1 MKLKN
6 SEQFIDKIISTVHQK
21 KRIILL
27 GDSDLDGA
35 GAVVILREA
44 LSLLSPFY
52 RKKNSVVVYFPD
64 REKEGYGLNAKALSY
79 LSKFS
84 PALLILLDCGIG
96 NAKEVEEAKEIGFDV
111 MIIDHHE
118 ILPTI
123 PKCLIIDPK
132 QKGGKKEL
140 QVLCTAGITYKLV
153 TDLLNKAMIPYN
165 ASQFL
170 EVAALSTL
178 ADKVPLKGES
188 RRIVHQGV
196 MALDYTQRPGLRALI
211 NSTGFLNKD
220 FKEIEDKLLRALNSS
235 QIVRHINEDY
245 LLFEAQSSNKIQA
258 LVKKLIK
265 QGQAKREEA
274 DKALEEI
281 ILRLKKEKPDNII
294 FEGGKKWSLITLGR
308 VASQLVSLYK
318 KPVFLFKIR
327 DKESVASVR
336 LPSGLDGVKALEHCG
351 QLLITYGGHAP
362 ACGFRVKNSNLPKLK
377 ECLNK
382 YFNKKT

>member
-6 SEQFIDKIISTVHQK
+6 SDKFIKTIISAAHQK
-21 KRIILL
+21 KRIVLL

-64 REKEGYGLNAKALSY
+64 REKEGYGLNKKALSY
-79 LSKFS
+79 LSEFA

-96 NAKEVEEAKEIGFDV
+96 NSVEIEEAKKKGFEV
-111 MIIDHHE
+111 IIIDHHE
-118 ILPTI
+118 ILPSI

-132 QKGGKKEL
+132 QKGDSKDL
-140 QVLCTAGITYKLV
+140 RILCTAGLV
-153 TDLLNKAMIPYN
+153 YELVSELLNKVMIPYN

-178 ADKVPLKGES
+178 ADKVPLKGDNK
-188 RRIVHQGV
+188 RIVQQGI

-211 NSTGFLNKD
+211 NLTGFLNQD
-220 FKEIEDKLLRALNSS
+220 LKEVEDKLLRALNSS

-245 LLFEAQSSNKIQA
+245 LLFEAQSQNKIQA
-258 LVKKLIK
+258 LVKKLIH
-265 QGQAKREEA
+265 QGKIKREEA
-274 DKALEEI
+274 DKVLVEI
-281 ILRLKKEKPDNII
+281 VSRLDKKNQINII
-294 FEGGKKWSLITLGR
+294 FEGGKNWSLITLGR
-308 VASQLVSLYK
+308 VASQLVNRYK

-327 DKESVASVR
+327 KKESVASAR
-336 LPSGLDGVKALEHCG
+336 LPSGVDGVKALEHCSK
-351 QLLITYGGHAP
+351 LLLTYGGHAP
-362 ACGFRVKNSNLPKLK
+362 ACGFRVKNSNLDKLGN
-377 ECLNK
+377 CLNK
-382 YFNKKT
+382 YFKDKT